1 MKQQPFGKGIPILTW
16 RKPGEFFAGIPHF
29 VENIDI
35 CAESG
40 ALKTAPDLYGRG
52 RTTMDGAE
60 EAERYCGRKRGK
72 QSADQDI
79 ERADT

>member
-1 MKQQPFGKGIPILTW
+1 MEQQPFGKGIPILTW

-29 VENIDI
+29 VENTGI

-40 ALKTAPDLYGRG
+40 VLKTAPVIYTDAE
-52 RTTMDGAE
+52 DVAE
-60 EAERYCGRKRGK
+60 ESERYCGSKRGK